1 MKRYK
6 VENIRFHLKWLT
18 PKEDVNNLIKGY
30 GVEDIDELAGLYCD
44 VFNLYISLVEQYGVN
59 TYSQYKLG
67 GYLVEMYDHMH
78 PNCSFD
84 DFCKI
89 IYIPTEVDGI
99 YTLPE
104 IKD

>member
-6 VENIRFHLKWLT
+6 VEDIRFHLKWLT
-18 PKEDVNNLIKGY
+18 PKENVDNLIKVY
-30 GVEDIDELAGLYCD
+30 GVKDIDELAGLYCD
-44 VFNLYISLVEQYGVN
+44 VFNLYITLVEKYGVN

-67 GYLVEMYDHMH
+67 GYLVDIYDKLN
-78 PNCSFD
+78 PKCTFD